1 MRYSTIREMDVSNG
15 KGVGVALF
23 VQGCHFHCRGCFNP
37 ETWDFNGGK
46 EWNNEIQSKFIELAD
61 RPYIKR
67 ISILG
72 GEPLADENIS
82 DVLNLINQIRENF
95 NDKQIWLYTGYVW
108 EDIVN
113 INPKT
118 ATNTQLSRLSAI
130 TTVDYVVDGRFD
142 ITKQDLYN
150 KKIIFAGSTNQ
161 RIIDVKMTLKENNI
175 VIRDGHNQK
184 NKFRRKTK

>member
-1 MRYSTIREMDVSNG
+1 MRYAQIREMDISN
-15 KGVGVALF
+15 GVGVGVSLF
-23 VQGCHFHCRGCFNP
+23 VQGCHFKCKGCFNS
-37 ETWDFNGGK
+37 ETWDFNGGE
-46 EWNNEIQSKFIELAD
+46 EWNDKIQSKFIKLAD

-72 GEPLADENIS
+72 GEPLADENVS
-82 DVLNLINQIRENF
+82 DVLNLIKQIKECF
-95 NDKQIWLYTGYVW
+95 NDKQIWLYTGYIW

-113 INPKT
+113 INPKI
-118 ATNTQLSRLSAI
+118 ATNAQLFRLSVI

-161 RIIDVKMTLKENNI
+161 RIIDVRMTLKENNI
-175 VIRDGHNQK
+175 IIKDEHNCK
-184 NKFRRKTK
+184 KL